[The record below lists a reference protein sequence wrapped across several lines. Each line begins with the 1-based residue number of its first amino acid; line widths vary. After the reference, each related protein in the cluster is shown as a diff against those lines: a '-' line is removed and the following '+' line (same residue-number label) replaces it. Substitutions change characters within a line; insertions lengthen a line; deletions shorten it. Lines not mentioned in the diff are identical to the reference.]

1 MCFVLSAYFS
11 YGKDGP
17 FLSPGTSI
25 SAKRTIDGA
34 NAYHQTKGPELD
46 GLLGVVLEQFKPSKE
61 NEKINVIDLD
71 DEIHITHLTEESQT
85 QDSSKRRNTF
95 GGLYGKPPAPKR
107 LVILGDDPKPRQVNY
122 NRPFITKEKPLPL
135 YNHYDGG
142 SGWWDSDM
150 EGIDNEAVGSN
161 EVWEGVGS
169 ATMGGLD

>member
-1 MCFVLSAYFS
+1 
-11 YGKDGP
+11 GKDRP

-25 SAKRTIDGA
+25 SAKRPNDGA

-46 GLLGVVLEQFKPSKE
+46 GLLGVVLEQFKPS
-61 NEKINVIDLD
+61 
-71 DEIHITHLTEESQT
+71 
-85 QDSSKRRNTF
+85 
-95 GGLYGKPPAPKR
+95 LYGKPPAPKC
-107 LVILGDDPKPRQVNY
+107 LVILGDDPKPRQANY
-122 NRPFITKEKPLPL
+122 NRPFIRKEKPLPL

-169 ATMGGLD
+169 ATMGGLDWH